1 MNDENSTAHHY
12 VNHNGE
18 MDAEDWVAED
28 ALLDGEDGYDGAS
41 DEEEEIGRDEDDES
55 SPYARIP
62 GWNGRRKQ
70 GSQMRIRLCKAA
82 YRMYLRTGVHFG
94 IMCVNEMKNIFYGT
108 SLKGGNIFQYMQ
120 LIAALETAKLEA
132 PKKVQME
139 TSVEQIMKA
148 FHGTPEKKG
157 NDYIVKVCQCLA
169 EMDLEDDLLDKIQEK
184 YRDTLARNPSFDV
197 ASATQKVLE
206 QALQGIILNG
216 FPGDDSDAAGTG
228 DGFRVDDESGE
239 EVEEMEV
246 EEMEEE
252 EDDDDDDGEDKQQ
265 RPRDAL
271 DDVLEEY
278 NDLDQVDWSVLQ
290 LMGWKWKAPNNLANS
305 AYMRPDLDNI
315 KKKDLRLNEHYF
327 ESMDDILDRLSMR
340 LQEKE
345 DGIDD
350 D

>member
-1 MNDENSTAHHY
+1 MTDVNSTAHHY
-12 VNHNGE
+12 VNHSGE
-18 MDAEDWVAED
+18 MDTDNWDAED
-28 ALLDGEDGYDGAS
+28 ALLDGEDGYDPSS
-41 DEEEEIGRDEDDES
+41 DEEIVRDEDDES

-82 YRMYLRTGVHFG
+82 YRMYLRTGVHFA
-94 IMCVNEMKNIFYGT
+94 ITCVNEKKNIFYGT
-108 SLKGGNIFQYMQ
+108 SLKGGNVFQYMQ

-169 EMDLEDDLLDKIQEK
+169 EMELEDDLLDKIQEK

-216 FPGDDSDAAGTG
+216 FPGDDSDAAGAG

-239 EVEEMEV
+239 EM
-246 EEMEEE
+246 EE
-252 EDDDDDDGEDKQQ
+252 EDDDDDDGEDQQQ

-278 NDLDQVDWSVLQ
+278 NDLDQVAWSVLQ
-290 LMGWKWKAPNNLANS
+290 LMGWKWKAPNSLANS
-305 AYMRPDLDNI
+305 AYMRPDLDSI
-315 KKKDLRLNEHYF
+315 KKQDLRLNEHYF
-327 ESMDDILDRLSMR
+327 ESMDDIRDRLLMR